1 MVAVCMNMYI
11 QYICQAESSE
21 PQIQLRLSSAAKE
34 IHLQIIVSLT
44 LLLSEMQWLLLISTN
59 SVHLEFV
66 ATEARQFHP

>member
-1 MVAVCMNMYI
+1 MVGVCMNMYI
-11 QYICQAESSE
+11 QYICQAESSK
-21 PQIQLRLSSAAKE
+21 PQIQLRLSSAAKD

-59 SVHLEFV
+59 SDHFEFV